1 MRICCT
7 LLKSAVTDG
16 SSQTLK
22 AQRALMKILET
33 GCTSMK
39 ISKSMICLNELPESR
54 EPSQLYK
61 VNTVPMAERILK
73 DTSLVAYESNVN
85 KHFLG
90 LFVETISGPFPDS

>member
-1 MRICCT
+1 
-7 LLKSAVTDG
+7 
-16 SSQTLK
+16 
-22 AQRALMKILET
+22 MKILET